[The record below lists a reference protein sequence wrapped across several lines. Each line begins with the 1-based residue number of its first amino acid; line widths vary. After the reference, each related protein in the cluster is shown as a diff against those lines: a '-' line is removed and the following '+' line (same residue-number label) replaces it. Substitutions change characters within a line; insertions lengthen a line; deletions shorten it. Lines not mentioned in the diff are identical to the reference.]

1 MWSKVRHLA
10 DGELLLM
17 DEEGA
22 LSASRRARAVRH
34 VAACPRCAERKA
46 GLRSAMSEVAREYG
60 AQPAPAT
67 PRAVA
72 RARLRARM
80 EARPRPWW
88 PLPELAARF
97 AAAAAVAAVAIVAWQ
112 ILDRGGLQQRAEFGT
127 TAPTGAPAAT
137 RIGLLLPRPDLTPG
151 VVRPI
156 GVGDVCSG
164 AASNGPAVESQVP
177 RQVFAAYG
185 VDYRY
190 AGDYELDFLITPELG
205 GASDARNLWPQP
217 YRSTLWNAY
226 VKDELELRLQV
237 LVCEG
242 QVDLRTAQQ
251 ELAGNWIAA
260 YKRRFGTELPL
271 RDYDRYPLTKH
282 DERALQS
289 EANELRLL
297 AFPRRVASAAARRFT
312 PPPRFLLAPSPDRQH
327 AAGSH
332 WTPGRS

>member
-1 MWSKVRHLA
+1 MWRKVRHLA
-10 DGELLLM
+10 DAELLLM

-34 VAACPRCAERKA
+34 VGACPRCAERKA
-46 GLRSAMSEVAREYG
+46 SLRSAMSEVARTYG
-60 AQPAPAT
+60 AELAPAT
-67 PRAVA
+67 PLAVA

-80 EARPRPWW
+80 EARPRRW
-88 PLPELAARF
+88 PLPEFAARF
-97 AAAAAVAAVAIVAWQ
+97 AAAAVAAVVAIVVWQ
-112 ILDRGGLQQRAEFGT
+112 VLDRGGLQQRAQLGT
-127 TAPTGAPAAT
+127 AALPGAPGAAT
-137 RIGLLLPRPDLTPG
+137 IGLLLPRPDLTPG
-151 VVRPI
+151 VVRSI

-164 AASNGPAVESQVP
+164 AAPNGPAVDPQVP
-177 RQVFAAYG
+177 RRVFAAYG

-190 AGDYELDFLITPELG
+190 AADYELDFLITPELG

-217 YRSTLWNAY
+217 FRSTLWNAY
-226 VKDELELRLQV
+226 VKDELERRLHV

-242 QVDLRTAQQ
+242 HVDLPAAQQ

-260 YKRRFGTELPL
+260 YKRRFGTERPL

-282 DERALQS
+282 DVQALQS

-297 AFPRRVASAAARRFT
+297 SSPRRVASAAASRFA
-312 PPPRFLLAPSPDRQH
+312 PPPQFLLAPSPGRQR